1 MVEDADACAAG
12 ALPNGAERRHN
23 VAITASQ
30 SSHACAPAR
39 SPITPLTEQVMIR
52 DSIAGAR
59 IAVIEGRG
67 HEIYVDDADGCINAL
82 LKFLRA
88 LS

>member
-1 MVEDADACAAG
+1 MVPSVDITSL
-12 ALPNGAERRHN
+12 LPQVKAPTL
-23 VAITASQ
+23 VL
-30 SSHACAPAR
+30 APAR